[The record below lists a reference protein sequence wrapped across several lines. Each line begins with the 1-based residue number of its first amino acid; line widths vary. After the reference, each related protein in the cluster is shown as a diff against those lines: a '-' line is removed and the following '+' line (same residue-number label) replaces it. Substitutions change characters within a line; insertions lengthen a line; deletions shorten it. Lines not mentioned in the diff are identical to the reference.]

1 MYIYVINYFYVL
13 TAMEI
18 QHQQNGRLWMDIDI
32 LGQALFER
40 VLLSK
45 EDLIKSV
52 LIDSAKINE
61 EGHVVQTQVI
71 HYLAECYLRCHNKQM
86 ILEKMVC
93 ILIIVF

>member
-1 MYIYVINYFYVL
+1 MYRLCSMHLRNLLFLCLL

-45 EDLIKSV
+45 EDLMKSV

-71 HYLAECYLRCHNKQM
+71 HYLAECYLRCHNKQI
-86 ILEKMVC
+86 ILEKMV
-93 ILIIVF
+93 